1 MRSKLDLHL
10 FQLILHLYMKKN
22 VVNLLAVLLLI
33 STGAIAQSASQSA
46 SAAATRT
53 INYYSD
59 RQVVVPQT
67 VTRVASAWEAQNSI
81 IAMLGYGP
89 QIVATTRHARD
100 MPAFRKFLPGI
111 KDVPLAGNGSG
122 DLNVEELMR
131 LRTQLLFVSSPP
143 APAQAAQLQ
152 RAGIAVASFRSNS
165 ISALVER
172 TLISGRILG
181 PDAEVKALRYKAYFD
196 DNVARVGKALATIP
210 SKQRVSLYHSVS
222 GALRTSGRPS
232 LNQDWMDLAYVRNVA
247 EEWFSTKGPSSSDVS
262 IEQIVAADPDIIL
275 TMLPADAQQIRTDP
289 RWRQLRAVKSGRVY
303 TNPRGMFWWCRETSE
318 TALQFLWL
326 AKLAYPEQMKHID
339 MRAETRRF
347 YQEFYGYR
355 LSDTEID
362 EFLTPSSS

>member
-1 MRSKLDLHL
+1 MSVPMKRIPSLG
-10 FQLILHLYMKKN
+10 LIA
-22 VVNLLAVLLLI
+22 LALAMSL
-33 STGAIAQSASQSA
+33 APAYAQQAP
-46 SAAATRT
+46 AATRT
-53 INYYSD
+53 ISYYSD
-59 RQVVVPQT
+59 RQVTVPQT

-89 QIVATTRHARD
+89 QIVATTRYARD

-111 KDVPLAGNGSG
+111 QDVPLASSGGG

-131 LRTQLLFVSSPP
+131 LRTQILFVSSPP

-172 TLISGRILG
+172 TQITGRILG
-181 PDAEVKALRYKAYFD
+181 ADAEAKAVRYKAYFD
-196 DNVARVGKALATIP
+196 DNVARVGKALATVQP
-210 SKQRVSLYHSVS
+210 KQRVSIYHSVS

-232 LNQDWMDLAYVRNVA
+232 LNQDWMDLAHVRNVA
-247 EEWFSTKGPSSSDVS
+247 EEWFSTKGPGSSDVS
-262 IEQIVAADPDIIL
+262 IEQIMAADPDIIL
-275 TMLPADAQQIRTDP
+275 TMLPADAQQIRTDS
-289 RWRQLRAVKSGRVY
+289 RWRQLRAVKNGRVY

-355 LSDTEID
+355 LSEAEID
-362 EFLTPSSS
+362 EFLTPAQ